1 MKLDEIDLADPD
13 IFLYGDPHSAWKMM
27 REEDPVHWTQKE
39 SKRGFWF
46 ITRHADALAVYRNPT
61 TFSSAHGIS
70 IGFNDGQEQGP
81 AELYGQGKMM
91 LVTDPPRHGKQR
103 MLLNKRFTPRALA
116 PTEHHV
122 RTVCTSII
130 DSIVDKGECDF
141 VVDVAAKLPTA
152 VICEMMGIPREDWE
166 LMYAIANMSVGAS
179 DPEYQIEGSVRATG
193 KQAQQEAFNY
203 FVKMIAQ
210 RRQDPGSDLVSAL
223 VQGEIDGE
231 KLDDI
236 EVLFNC
242 WLLII
247 AGNETT
253 RNATSGG
260 ILALMEN
267 PSERVR
273 IKEDNTVMPT
283 AIEEILRW
291 TTPITHL
298 MRTASRDV
306 EFRGRKIRQGDRV
319 VVWNASADRDD
330 EVFQNPDRF
339 DIGRT
344 PNEHIAFG
352 YGEHFCLGANLARLQ
367 LKVMVEELT
376 RRLPDIELA
385 GPVQRLR
392 SNLVAGIKHMPVR
405 FTPQLDARSSRV

>member
-1 MKLDEIDLADPD
+1 MKLDEIDLTDPD
-13 IFLYGDPHSAWKMM
+13 IFLYGDPHSAWKVM
-27 REEDPVHWTQKE
+27 REKDPVYWT
-39 SKRGFWF
+39 KRDGRRGYWS
-46 ITRHADALAVYRNPT
+46 ITRHADALTVYRDPT
-61 TFSSAHGIS
+61 IFSSARGIS
-70 IGFNDGQEQGP
+70 IGFNSDQEQSP
-81 AELYGQGKMM
+81 AELYGQSRMM

-103 MLLNKRFTPRALA
+103 SLLNKRFTPRALA

-130 DSIVDKGECDF
+130 DSILDKGECDL

-152 VICEMMGIPREDWE
+152 VICEMMNIPREDWG
-166 LMYAIANMSVGAS
+166 LMYAIANMSVGAG

-193 KQAQQEAFNY
+193 KRAQEDAFGY
-203 FVKMIAQ
+203 FVKVIAD
-210 RRQDPGSDLVSAL
+210 RRQNPGTDLVSAI
-223 VQGEIDGE
+223 VQGQIDGE
-231 KLDDI
+231 KLDDM

-260 ILALMEN
+260 MLALIEH
-267 PSERVR
+267 PDERIR
-273 IKEDNTVMPT
+273 LKEHKALMPT

-298 MRTASRDV
+298 MRTATRDV
-306 EFRGRKIRQGDRV
+306 EFHERKIREGDRV
-319 VVWNASADRDD
+319 VVWNASAHRDE
-330 EVFQNPDRF
+330 EVFQNPYRF

-344 PNEHIAFG
+344 PNDHIAFG

-367 LKVMVEELT
+367 LKVMIEELT
-376 RRLPDIELA
+376 RRIPDIELA
-385 GPVQRLR
+385 GPIERLR

-405 FTPQLDARSSRV
+405 FTPQLALHS